1 MHLESKYI
9 YCMKLRL
16 QIEITRDI
24 TSVYAV
30 TIPIVITLIL
40 KNLVNNDD
48 LSKVSKMNPKI
59 D

>member
-1 MHLESKYI
+1 MP
-9 YCMKLRL
+9 
-16 QIEITRDI
+16 
-24 TSVYAV
+24 V

-48 LSKVSKMNPKI
+48 LSKVSTMNPKI